1 MITVNQLTEVS
12 EQNIQELELLSGM
25 LHGDERRSSSEE
37 IESILLN
44 PSIIFVVAKDSGRII
59 GMGALYIHQKIGKV
73 GSYIEDVIVDSAYRG
88 QGLGK
93 KIVQALIDGA
103 RERGVVSIS
112 LTSRPERIAAHTLYE
127 KLGFKKY
134 DTNVF
139 RITL

>member
-1 MITVNQLTEVS
+1 MINVNQLTEVS

-25 LHGDERRSSSEE
+25 LHGDERKSSADE
-37 IESILLN
+37 IARILGN
-44 PSIIFVVAKDSGRII
+44 PSVIFVVAKDSERII
-59 GMGALYIHQKIGKV
+59 GMGALYIHQKVGKI
-73 GSYIEDVIVDSAYRG
+73 GSYIEDVIVDSVYRG
-88 QGLGK
+88 KGLGK
-93 KIVQALIDGA
+93 EIVQALIDGA